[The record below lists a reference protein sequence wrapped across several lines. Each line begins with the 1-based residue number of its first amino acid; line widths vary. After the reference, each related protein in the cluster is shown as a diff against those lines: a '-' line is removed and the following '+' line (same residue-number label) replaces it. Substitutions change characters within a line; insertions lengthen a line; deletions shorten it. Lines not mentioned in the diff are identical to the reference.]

1 MNRPQTRVLFV
12 KTMTRAMRV
21 LALCQR
27 YRLGVYLEP
36 ISPGGPALIHVATRI
51 GAERAHKYG
60 GAPIYTF
67 P

>member
-1 MNRPQTRVLFV
+1 MKPQTRVLFV
-12 KTMTRAMRV
+12 RTKARALRA

-27 YRLGVYLEP
+27 YRLGFYIEAF
-36 ISPGGPALIHVATRI
+36 GPDELALIHIATRV
-51 GAERAHKYG
+51 GAERAHRYG

>member
-1 MNRPQTRVLFV
+1 MA
-12 KTMTRAMRV
+12 RAMRA
-21 LALCQR
+21 LDLCQK

-36 ISPGGPALIHVATRI
+36 IAPDGPALIHIATRT
-51 GAERAHKYG
+51 GAERAHRYG

>member
-1 MNRPQTRVLFV
+1 MNRPQTRVLFAR
-12 KTMTRAMRV
+12 TMARALRA

-36 ISPGGPALIHVATRI
+36 IAPDGPALIHIATRI
-51 GAERAHKYG
+51 GAERAHRYG